1 MCSFLTKL
9 ENSLLRWLKLIA
21 SRFEVVEHCND
32 AMLSPYTNYTCMY
45 VHYVTLFRD
54 IKDIAT
60 TSPPMWQRTL
70 KKNNAFWKKKCS
82 KCVKFGFKSMDFEKT
97 IKDFGCY
104 KCPSAFLLIK
114 LLTCI
119 AFWKK
124 YYINPDMVFV
134 LNRFC
139 FRQCKCFYVFINPVW
154 CGTCISLLGTG
165 RKQPKFQYNF
175 Q

>member
-1 MCSFLTKL
+1 
-9 ENSLLRWLKLIA
+9 
-21 SRFEVVEHCND
+21 
-32 AMLSPYTNYTCMY
+32 
-45 VHYVTLFRD
+45 
-54 IKDIAT
+54 
-60 TSPPMWQRTL
+60 MWQRTL
-70 KKNNAFWKKKCS
+70 KKITHFEKKKCS

-119 AFWKK
+119 ALWKK

-139 FRQCKCFYVFINPVW
+139 FRQCKCLYVFINPVW

-165 RKQPKFQYNF
+165 REQPKFQYNF
-175 Q
+175 QLNFQKNVPASFLLPKHNIYSINLYICRCLSVN

>member
-9 ENSLLRWLKLIA
+9 EKSLLRWLKLIA

-32 AMLSPYTNYTCMY
+32 AMLSPYINYTCMY
-45 VHYVTLFRD
+45 VHYVYKRYSDNKPTNV
-54 IKDIAT
+54 AT
-60 TSPPMWQRTL
+60 HFE
-70 KKNNAFWKKKCS
+70 KNNAFWRKKCS

-119 AFWKK
+119 ALWKK
-124 YYINPDMVFV
+124 YINPDMVFV

-139 FRQCKCFYVFINPVW
+139 FRQCRCFYVFINPVW